1 MSFGFRRLRDR
12 LTAVSYQTV
21 YQKGRGNGG
30 GGGGVG
36 ALFRDRLTA
45 VSYQTV
51 YFWEEGGGGG
61 GYPVAILP
69 VAFKAV
75 SNWVNSPTIRIAA

>member
-21 YQKGRGNGG
+21 YQKGEGKGG
-30 GGGGVG
+30 FG
-36 ALFRDRLTA
+36 AQFRDRLTA

-51 YFWEEGGGGG
+51 YFGGGRGG
-61 GYPVAILP
+61 PVSVLP

-75 SNWVNSPTIRIAA
+75 S